1 MQDLIDNI
9 ISVYGQ
15 ATATQR
21 RNGLQW
27 YKRARKD
34 CRKVAKE
41 TGQPLRY
48 VAGVVAATSPNL
60 RWEKNVHTAKQVIN
74 AYVSGQPASDIKGC
88 MAYPANRIKA
98 YSVLAGANRSA
109 SVLKTLNGPKVSA
122 FFDNI
127 LGGDSVTIDG
137 HARNIAY
144 NDTKAKVKVSIN
156 KGEYAMLVSAYRAA
170 AALLGLRACELQ
182 AITWVVWRNNKGFV

>member
-27 YKRARKD
+27 YKRAKKD

-41 TGQPLRY
+41 TGQPLRH

-60 RWEKNVHTAKQVIN
+60 RWEKNVDTAKQVIK
-74 AYVSGQPASDIKGC
+74 AYVSGQPAADIKGC

-98 YSVLAGANRSA
+98 YSILSGANRSA
-109 SVLKTLNGPKVSA
+109 SVLKTLNGPKISA